1 MASPPS
7 RLLLVPSLRLSFRS
21 SLPLSPAEQPFPHA
35 TYVYDPST
43 STFSVRR
50 TDPPLSL
57 PWIPIDL
64 DSPSLSAH
72 PRFALARPL
81 RVTLEKGDM
90 LYLPALWFHRVE
102 QDVGLGP
109 PRAAGAAATARG
121 GREGVKA
128 AIAVNWWTDMDYGA
142 PVWGLQA
149 MVRRLTMALD
159 GQEDDEP
166 ESDNDDDEL

>member
-1 MASPPS
+1 
-7 RLLLVPSLRLSFRS
+7 
-21 SLPLSPAEQPFPHA
+21 
-35 TYVYDPST
+35 
-43 STFSVRR
+43 
-50 TDPPLSL
+50 
-57 PWIPIDL
+57 
-64 DSPSLSAH
+64 
-72 PRFALARPL
+72 
-81 RVTLEKGDM
+81 M

-102 QDVGLGP
+102 QDIGLGP

-166 ESDNDDDEL
+166 GSDNDDDEL